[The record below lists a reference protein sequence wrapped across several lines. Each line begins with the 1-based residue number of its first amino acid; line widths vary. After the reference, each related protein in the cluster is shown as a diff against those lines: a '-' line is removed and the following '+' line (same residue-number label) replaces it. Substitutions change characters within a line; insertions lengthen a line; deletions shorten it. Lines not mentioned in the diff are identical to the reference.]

1 MALKVRPNRRPLSA
15 VVLAAGEGTRMKS
28 GTPKPLHRL
37 CGRPM
42 VLHVLDALAELP
54 VDRVVVVVGH
64 GANEVVKTIQAEAPA
79 DLLLEFVEQLE
90 PRGTGDAVAVALTGF
105 PEDFAALDEGDLVI
119 LPGDTPLVRP
129 ATLAHLVREHR
140 AQDAAASVLAARVED
155 PFGYSRVLRSK
166 DGRVARIVDDG
177 DCTAEELEV
186 DEVASQI
193 YCFRHS
199 VIAPALRRLSPDNS
213 MGEYFLTDTIEVLHG
228 AGYTVTSVV
237 AGDPMEAAG
246 VNDRSQLAAA
256 EAELRSRTNERWMRR
271 GVTMW
276 DAESVYLDMT
286 VQLACDVTVMPG
298 VVLEGRTT
306 VGEGSVIGPSTHLID
321 CEIGRGVKMT
331 HTVGERASVPDHC
344 VVGAFSVLEPGT
356 RLAPGQRVGPF
367 FGAAVGGELGGTA
380 SGGAASPAAPDPAGP
395 GPVGSSDERTE

>member
-1 MALKVRPNRRPLSA
+1 MNS
-15 VVLAAGEGTRMKS
+15 S
-28 GTPKPLHRL
+28 TPKPLHRL

-64 GANEVVKTIQAEAPA
+64 GANEVVKTIQGEAPNE
-79 DLLLEFVEQLE
+79 LQIEFVEQAE
-90 PRGTGDAVAVALTGF
+90 PRGTGDAVAVSLTGF
-105 PEDFAALDEGDLVI
+105 PDTADLDDGDLVI

-140 AQDAAASVLAARVED
+140 ARDAAATVLTARLED

-166 DGRVARIVDDG
+166 DGRVARILDDA
-177 DCTAEELEV
+177 DCDDAELEV

-213 MGEYFLTDTIEVLHG
+213 LGEYFLTDTIEVLHG

-237 AGDPMEAAG
+237 VGDPMEAAG
-246 VNDRSQLAAA
+246 VNDRAQLAAA
-256 EAELRSRTNERWMRR
+256 EAELRSRINEIWMRR

-276 DAESVYLDMT
+276 DAEAVYM
-286 VQLACDVTVMPG
+286 DVTVKLGSDVTLMPG
-298 VVLEGRTT
+298 VVLEGRTRI
-306 VGEGSVIGPSTHLID
+306 GDGSFIGPSSHLVD
-321 CEIGRGVKMT
+321 CEVGRNVKFT
-331 HTVGERASVPDHC
+331 YSTAERAVIEDQ
-344 VVGAFSVLEPGT
+344 VVVEPFSVLEPGT
-356 RLAPGQRVGPF
+356 RLSLGRRVGPF
-367 FGAAVGGELGGTA
+367 FGSRSEE
-380 SGGAASPAAPDPAGP
+380 
-395 GPVGSSDERTE
+395 SSQ